1 VSVGPVTLGRMSV
14 PAKPPALGRVGE
26 MAALA
31 DYRRRGY
38 SLVAQNWSCSIGEL
52 DLVLGRAAE
61 DLIVF
66 CEVKTRAGS
75 GFGGPFEAVNWRK
88 QRKLRQLAEAFLAS
102 APAGFERIRFDVAS
116 VLFDRAG
123 LASVHLFEDAF

>member
-1 VSVGPVTLGRMSV
+1 MSVGGVTLPGMGV
-14 PAKPPALGRVGE
+14 AGGKPSLGRVGE

-31 DYRRRGY
+31 EYRRRGY

-52 DLVLGRAAE
+52 DLVLGRPA
-61 DLIVF
+61 DRLIVF

-88 QRKLRQLAEAFLAS
+88 QRKLRQLAEVFLAS
-102 APAGFERIRFDVAS
+102 SSGFERVRFDVAS

-123 LASVHLFEDAF
+123 VASVHVFEDAF

>member
-1 VSVGPVTLGRMSV
+1 
-14 PAKPPALGRVGE
+14 

-31 DYRRRGY
+31 EYRRRGY

-52 DLVLGRAAE
+52 DLVLGRPA
-61 DLIVF
+61 DRLIVF

-88 QRKLRQLAEAFLAS
+88 QRKLRQLAEVFLAS
-102 APAGFERIRFDVAS
+102 SSGFERVRFDVAS

-123 LASVHLFEDAF
+123 VASVHVFEDAF